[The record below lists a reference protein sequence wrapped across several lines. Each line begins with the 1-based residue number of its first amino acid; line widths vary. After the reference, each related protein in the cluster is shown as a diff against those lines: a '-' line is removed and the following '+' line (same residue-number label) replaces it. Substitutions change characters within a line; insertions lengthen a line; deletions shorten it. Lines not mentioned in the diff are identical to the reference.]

1 MCVRRYLIRLGPAE
15 TAARRI
21 NFAAVWNPCGS
32 ILAILAG
39 RTIVFSGVEWTS
51 CSCAEVESGA
61 TSCGLLVHLAPG
73 STAPCPAGSVESG
86 CFVTPGSH
94 GEPTRA
100 ERACSPSEVDAW
112 RSEAAE
118 ATQLPYLGVSLA
130 VSLAGLAVWR
140 TSLPSYGGGAAAEEE
155 QLPGAT
161 LGIGAQA
168 QVWLRTCGKLLQVPR
183 FRNGVIAQFFCAFR
197 QP

>member
-1 MCVRRYLIRLGPAE
+1 MIPRSANVGRTLSRDSRTLAVCVRRYLIRLGPAE

-39 RTIVFSGVEWTS
+39 RTMVFSGVEWTS

-61 TSCGLLVHLAPG
+61 ATCGLLVHLAPG

-86 CFVTPGSH
+86 CFATPGSH

-100 ERACSPSEVDAW
+100 ERVCSSH
-112 RSEAAE
+112 SC
-118 ATQLPYLGVSLA
+118 LL
-130 VSLAGLAVWR
+130 
-140 TSLPSYGGGAAAEEE
+140 
-155 QLPGAT
+155 
-161 LGIGAQA
+161 
-168 QVWLRTCGKLLQVPR
+168 LRRDFLD
-183 FRNGVIAQFFCAFR
+183 
-197 QP
+197 